1 MTLNDQQKAAVAEW
15 VNEGLSLS
23 DIQKRIEEHFSLRL
37 TYMDVRFLVDD
48 LDLEVKAA
56 GPKFDAPKQVSNEPT
71 APADGTVSVT
81 IDKVARPDALA
92 SGQVR
97 FSDGVSATWT
107 IDQMGRLGLN
117 PSQPGYKPSQEDLME
132 FQTALQDAARKAG
145 LF

>member
-1 MTLNDQQKAAVAEW
+1 MTLSEDQKAAVAAW

-23 DIQKRIEEHFSLRL
+23 DIQKRIEGSFAVRM

-48 LDLEVKAA
+48 LDLEVKAS
-56 GPKFDAPKQVSNEPT
+56 GPKFDTPKVAAPDEH
-71 APADGTVSVT
+71 PADGQVSVT

-97 FSDGVSATWT
+97 FSDGNSATWT

-117 PSQPGYKPSQEDLME
+117 PAKPGYKPSQEDLME